1 MVKVAVPVE
10 SANGILSE
18 LSDHFGMAED
28 FAVFEYDHG
37 DVADLKFVRNDQE
50 AQPEPKT
57 NARFLADEGVKMV
70 LAGFIGPHMLTVL
83 LGEGIRVF
91 KGAAGT
97 LEDVLEDFKADMLTE
112 VHTPGEM
119 LD

>member
-1 MVKVAVPVE
+1 MVKVAIPVE
-10 SANGILSE
+10 SANGMLSE

-37 DVADLKFVRNDQE
+37 EVGDLRFIHNDPDRK
-50 AQPEPKT
+50 PEPKT
-57 NARFLADEGVKMV
+57 NAQFLADEDVKMV

-83 LGEGIRVF
+83 LGEGIRVY
-91 KGAAGT
+91 KGAVGT

>member
-1 MVKVAVPVE
+1 MVKVAIPVE
-10 SANGILSE
+10 APNGLLSE

-28 FAVFEYDHG
+28 FAILEYDRG
-37 DVADLKFVRNDQE
+37 VISDLRFAHNDQE
-50 AQPEPKT
+50 RLPEPKT
-57 NARFLADEGVKMV
+57 NAQFLVEEGVRMV
-70 LAGFIGPHMLTVL
+70 LAGYIGPHMLTVL

-112 VHTPGEM
+112 VHSSGEM

>member
-1 MVKVAVPVE
+1 MVKVAIPVE
-10 SANGILSE
+10 SPNGLLSE

-37 DVADLKFVRNDQE
+37 DIADLKFVHNDQE
-50 AQPEPKT
+50 ALPEPKT
-57 NARFLADEGVKMV
+57 NARFLADEGVKVV
-70 LAGFIGPHMLTVL
+70 LAGFIGPHMLAVL
-83 LGEGIRVF
+83 LGEGIRIF

-112 VHTPGEM
+112 VHSPGEM

>member
-1 MVKVAVPVE
+1 MVKVAVPIE
-10 SANGILSE
+10 SPNGLLSE

-37 DVADLKFVRNDQE
+37 NISDMKLVRNE
-50 AQPEPKT
+50 TIEKPEHVS
-57 NARFLADEGVKMV
+57 NALFLVNEGVKIV
-70 LAGFIGPHMLTVL
+70 LAGSIGPHMLTIL

-91 KGAAGT
+91 KGATGT

-112 VHTPGEM
+112 VYTPGEM
-119 LD
+119 KD

>member
-1 MVKVAVPVE
+1 MVKVAVPIE
-10 SANGILSE
+10 SANGMLSE
-18 LSDHFGMAED
+18 LNDHFGMAED

-37 DVADLKFVRNDQE
+37 EISDLRFMHNDQE
-50 AQPEPKT
+50 KPEPKT
-57 NARFLADEGVKMV
+57 NAQFLADEGVKIV

>member
-1 MVKVAVPVE
+1 MVKIAVPVE
-10 SANGILSE
+10 SPDGLISE

-28 FAVFEYDHG
+28 FAVFEYDRG
-37 DVADLKFVRNDQE
+37 TVAELKFIRNDQDQLE
-50 AQPEPKT
+50 RKSNAQ
-57 NARFLADEGVKMV
+57 FLNEEGVKIV
-70 LAGFIGPHMLTVL
+70 LAGSIGPHMLIIL

-112 VHTPGEM
+112 VHNPGEM
-119 LD
+119 SD